1 MTHFTT
7 RRSLVWVAN
16 ILWIVIAL
24 LVGAVT
30 PAYARPVDA
39 PHAQDAPVR
48 FEPAPCDFDM
58 QTGLVEG
65 KDLQCGWLTVPEEYD
80 VPDSGEIR
88 LAVAI
93 IKSHADNP
101 ASDPLFM
108 LQGGPG
114 GSTIY
119 TYLQL
124 IPLNPRLRQL
134 DRDIVL
140 FDQRGTRF
148 SEPSLFCQ
156 ETYDLG
162 IELLDDDI
170 SREESSRRYFE
181 ALDAC
186 HDRLVREGVNL
197 SAYDSLENARD
208 VESLRLAL
216 GYDQINLYG
225 VSYGSLLALHVLRDY
240 PQGLRSVIIDSVVP
254 TQTNFLIHAPQTVND
269 AVEKVF
275 TSCAADADCN
285 KAYPNLKEVFYEQVD
300 RLNENKEPIQ
310 LFDYETSQRYPAL
323 LDGDTVI
330 AMVTQMLYQ
339 TDLIPLIPR
348 VIYQVRAGDYDFTEE
363 LLSLLV
369 FDKSLN
375 YGMYYSVLCA
385 EDADYT
391 VADVDL
397 SGLPPQMEV
406 AMASEPEEFLDTCAN
421 SWVVDALPASVD
433 DPVSSDLPVLV
444 LSGGFD
450 PVTPPA
456 YGAQAAES
464 LPNSYSFVFPY
475 GGHGAVSSGECQENI
490 FLQFLAEPS
499 QKPDGACIAEQKLE
513 FSTPGALVS
522 IPTMLDMISL
532 RESVMLPLALLML
545 ALLFLLSALLVYP
558 VVWVVRLMRGS
569 SSTPAAVPAAP
580 SMEGAAPAPAA
591 PAAPVRRPLFYRL
604 APWISALTGIVLLVF
619 VIVLVATAIS
629 MALANDS
636 RIYFGLPG
644 SARPLF
650 LLPLLAALLAL
661 VMLVSAAAAWL
672 RRAGSVWGRLYLT
685 LLSFAAIAC
694 VAMLGVLR
702 LLTAFFRG

>member
-1 MTHFTT
+1 MTHYFMP
-7 RRSLVWVAN
+7 RSLARAAN
-16 ILWIVIAL
+16 VLWIVAL
-24 LVGAVT
+24 LLVSAVI
-30 PAYARPVDA
+30 PAQAQPA
-39 PHAQDAPVR
+39 PGR
-48 FEPAPCDFDM
+48 FEPGPCDFDM

-65 KDLQCGWLTVPEEYD
+65 KDLECGWLIVPEEYD
-80 VPDSGEIR
+80 DPDSGEIR

-93 IKSHADNP
+93 IKSQADNP
-101 ASDPLFM
+101 APDPLFM

-124 IPLNPRLRQL
+124 IPLNPRLRQI

-148 SEPSLFCQ
+148 SQPSLFCQ

-170 SREESSRRYFE
+170 SREESARRYFE

-197 SAYDSLENARD
+197 SAFDSLENARD
-208 VESLRLAL
+208 VEALRLAL

-254 TQTNFLIHAPQTVND
+254 TQTNFLINAPQTVND
-269 AVEKVF
+269 SVEKVF
-275 TSCAADADCN
+275 SSCAGDADCN
-285 KAYPNLKEVFYEQVD
+285 KAYPNLKEVFYQQVD

-339 TDLIPLIPR
+339 TDLVPLIPR

-391 VADVDL
+391 AADVDL

-406 AMASEPEEFLDTCAN
+406 AMASEPVEFLDTCAK

-450 PVTPPA
+450 PVTPPT

-464 LPNSYSFVFPY
+464 LSNSYSFVFPY
-475 GGHGAVSSGECQENI
+475 GGHGAVSSGECQDDI
-490 FLQFLAEPS
+490 FLQFLANPA
-499 QKPDGACIAEQKLE
+499 QKPDGACIADQKMV

-532 RESVMLPLALLML
+532 RETVMLPLALFAL

-558 VVWVVRLMRGS
+558 IVWVVRLMRGP
-569 SSTPAAVPAAP
+569 STPAAAAAVPSADGGLP
-580 SMEGAAPAPAA
+580 VA
-591 PAAPVRRPLFYRL
+591 PAAPVRRPLLYRL
-604 APWISALTGIVLLVF
+604 APWISALAGIALLVF

-644 SARPLF
+644 TARPLF
-650 LLPLLAALLAL
+650 LLPLLALLLAL
-661 VMLVSAAAAWL
+661 VMLVAAGVAWV
-672 RRAGSVWGRLYLT
+672 RRAGSVWGRVYLT
-685 LLSFAAIAC
+685 LLSFAAITC
-694 VAMLGVLR
+694 VITLAVLR